1 MVWVVVDEDKRERI
15 FNSIPIRSNNYD
27 EESSILGNPFG
38 DFNYKSKKLEW
49 LVNDYPG
56 DAITLPRGSI
66 KKLIGRELT
75 WDDDP
80 VELK

>member
-1 MVWVVVDEDKRERI
+1 MAWVVVDEDKRERI

-56 DAITLPRGSI
+56 DAITLPCGSI